1 MKKIIIFWKNLK
13 DKLYNELIEIL
24 LDAKGKKFPKNLKRD
39 LDELKEQF
47 SFFNDLNK
55 MQKICTIFGFIFFL
69 SIVIYW
75 HFALIM
81 MILKVF

>member
-13 DKLYNELIEIL
+13 DKLYNKLTEIL
-24 LDAKGKKFPKNLKRD
+24 LDAERKKFPKNLKKD

-55 MQKICTIFGFIFFL
+55 MQKIYTIFGFIFFL

-75 HFALIM
+75 QFALIM
-81 MILKVF
+81 IILKIF

>member
-13 DKLYNELIEIL
+13 DKLYNKLTEIL
-24 LDAKGKKFPKNLKRD
+24 LDAERKKFPKNLKKD

-55 MQKICTIFGFIFFL
+55 MQKIYTIFGFIFFL

-75 HFALIM
+75 QFALIM
-81 MILKVF
+81 MLLKIF